1 MSPALAA
8 KPLVLLGA
16 LALAAAGCSQKDGD
30 QKGGDQK
37 GGDQK
42 GGAAAADQPAGKV
55 VDLSGAVS
63 AAREGGKAR
72 ALASGESVYRDD
84 TVTTGP
90 DGAVTILLS
99 HNQARWSL
107 TAGRSRRVDRSAAW
121 RAEGGSGSAS
131 AFDDDSA
138 LPTSSAGRHS
148 EPTAGDTQ
156 ATAPQPAPAPAD
168 ETRVAEAPP
177 PPVESSGRPR
187 KRASRKPEEPKGGGA
202 DDGVKTRGIALGEA
216 PAAPAPG
223 AGEASGGAAAEPPL
237 AVPGDQRAH
246 LGALAVSGSR
256 GKKELGVELASALG
270 EAADLCAR
278 YAAQAGDVA
287 VAFDIGRKGDVAG
300 IKVSGPRRLVGKVG
314 ACLRKRVEELSF
326 PARREGTTH
335 VRQTIRFEVP

>member
-8 KPLVLLGA
+8 KPLILLGA
-16 LALAAAGCSQKDGD
+16 LALAATGCGPNSD
-30 QKGGDQK
+30 QKGS
-37 GGDQK
+37 
-42 GGAAAADQPAGKV
+42 AAADQPAGKV
-55 VDLSGAVS
+55 VDLSGAVE

-72 ALASGESVYRDD
+72 ALTSGDSVYRDD

-90 DGAVTILLS
+90 DGAVTILLA

-121 RAEGGSGSAS
+121 RAEAGSGSAS

-156 ATAPQPAPAPAD
+156 ATAAQPAPAPAD

-177 PPVESSGRPR
+177 PPRESSGKPHRRAGR
-187 KRASRKPEEPKGGGA
+187 KLEQPASGGGG
-202 DDGVKTRGIALGEA
+202 DDGVKSRGIALGEV

-223 AGEASGGAAAEPPL
+223 GASEATGGAAAEPPL
-237 AVPGDQRAH
+237 AVPGDERAR

-278 YAAQAGDVA
+278 YASQTGDVA
-287 VAFDIGRKGDVAG
+287 VAFDIGRKGDVAA